1 METLAIPRRRLTG
14 EPLGIVLRIGSTLA
28 FAAMAACI
36 KALGAGVPLGQV
48 VFFRS
53 AVALLP
59 LVLFLWWTGD
69 FPRGLATARPFGHI
83 VRCLMGATAMFT
95 SFATLRYLPL
105 AEATM
110 LSYLAPVL
118 LAVLGWAL
126 LGERL
131 GPRRLGGVGL
141 GLAGAAAFSL
151 PAFSGGLQAG
161 AALGVTLGLVTA
173 ALTAGALLQVRR
185 LTLAGEK
192 AGAIAFWFAMVSA
205 AAGLATLPA
214 GWVRPDMA
222 QLALLVGAGLAG
234 GVAHILMTLSF
245 RHAEAAALAP
255 FEYLAI
261 LWAAVAG
268 VLFFAETPGA
278 AFLIA
283 APLILGGAMIAT
295 PARRR
300 PAVFAT
306 DRLG

>member
-1 METLAIPRRRLTG
+1 MSTSDTPIRSLSG
-14 EPLGIVLRIGSTLA
+14 EPLGIALRIGSTLA
-28 FAAMAACI
+28 FAAMTACI
-36 KALGAGVPLGQV
+36 KALGDGVPLGQV

-53 AVALLP
+53 AGALLP

-69 FPRGLATARPFGHI
+69 FPRGLATTRPLGHI
-83 VRCLMGATAMFT
+83 ARCLMGATAMFT

-118 LAVLGWAL
+118 LALLGWAA

-131 GPRRLGGVGL
+131 GPRRLTGVAL
-141 GLAGAAAFSL
+141 GLAGAAAFCL

-161 AALGVTLGLVTA
+161 AGLGVTLGLVTA
-173 ALTAGALLQVRR
+173 VLTAGALIQVRR

-192 AGAIAFWFAMVSA
+192 AGAIAFWFATVSA
-205 AAGLATLPA
+205 MAGLATLPL
-214 GWVRPDMA
+214 GWVRPDTT
-222 QLALLVGAGLAG
+222 QLALLIGAGLAG

-245 RHAEAAALAP
+245 RHAEASALAP

-268 VLFFAETPGA
+268 VVFFAEWPGP

-283 APLILGGAMIAT
+283 APLILGGAVIAT
-295 PARRR
+295 PSRRK
-300 PAVFAT
+300 AATFAAG
-306 DRLG
+306 RLG

>member
-1 METLAIPRRRLTG
+1 MGLSANPAFRLNG
-14 EPLGIVLRIGSTLA
+14 EPLGIALRIGSTIA
-28 FAAMAACI
+28 FAAMTACI
-36 KALGAGVPLGQV
+36 KALGDAVPLGQV

-53 AVALLP
+53 AGALLP

-69 FPRGLATARPFGHI
+69 FPRGLATTRPFGHI
-83 VRCLMGATAMFT
+83 ARCLMGATAMFT

-118 LAVLGWAL
+118 LALLGWAT

-131 GPRRLGGVGL
+131 GPKRLGGVAL
-141 GLAGAAAFSL
+141 GLAGAAAFCL

-161 AALGVTLGLVTA
+161 AGLGVMLGLATA
-173 ALTAGALLQVRR
+173 VLTAGALIQVRR
-185 LTLAGEK
+185 LTMAGEK
-192 AGAIAFWFAMVSA
+192 AGAIAFWFAVVSA
-205 AAGLATLPA
+205 VAGLVTLPA
-214 GWVRPDMA
+214 GWVRPDA
-222 QLALLVGAGLAG
+222 TELALLIGAGLAG

-245 RHAEAAALAP
+245 RHAEASALAP

-268 VLFFAETPGA
+268 LVFFSELPGM
-278 AFLIA
+278 AFLVA

-295 PARRR
+295 PARRKTTT
-300 PAVFAT
+300 FAAG
-306 DRLG
+306 RLS

>member
-1 METLAIPRRRLTG
+1 MGTLTTLDLRLSG
-14 EPLGIVLRIGSTLA
+14 EPLGIALRIGSTLA
-28 FAAMAACI
+28 FAAMTACI
-36 KALGAGVPLGQV
+36 KALGDTVPLGQV

-59 LVLFLWWTGD
+59 LILFLWWTGD
-69 FPRGLATARPFGHI
+69 FPRGLATQRPFGHI
-83 VRCLMGATAMFT
+83 ARCLMGATAMFT

-118 LAVLGWAL
+118 LALLGWAM
-126 LGERL
+126 LGEKL
-131 GPRRLGGVGL
+131 GPRRLGGVAL
-141 GLAGAAAFSL
+141 GLVGAAAFCL

-161 AALGVTLGLVTA
+161 AAFGLTLGILTA
-173 ALTAGALLQVRR
+173 ALTAGALIQVRR
-185 LTLAGEK
+185 LTLTGEK
-192 AGAIAFWFAMVSA
+192 AGAIAFWFAVVSA

-222 QLALLVGAGLAG
+222 QFALLLGAGLAG

-268 VLFFAETPGA
+268 AVFFAELPGA

-283 APLILGGAMIAT
+283 GPLILGGA
-295 PARRR
+295 
-300 PAVFAT
+300 
-306 DRLG
+306 